1 MLKVFTGVLKMK
13 NGFVFLMIFE
23 NERNF
28 HSYFLIKCDF
38 SSPYDISRLNKPEE
52 RNLKIIFRTL
62 FKREMSTAMLAIKS
76 ETDLVQR
83 NDF

>member
-1 MLKVFTGVLKMK
+1 MK
-13 NGFVFLMIFE
+13 NGFVILMNFE
-23 NERNF
+23 NDCNF
-28 HSYFLIKCDF
+28 HSHFLIKCDF
-38 SSPYDISRLNKPEE
+38 SSPYDISCVNKPEE

-62 FKREMSTAMLAIKS
+62 FKREMLTAMLAIKS